1 MSNILRKQLSTTYWI
16 DLISDL
22 LAGIPQ
28 YHSIILANTYDLTN
42 WTTTSGD
49 AIRPTFPKTALKA
62 RYIECFA
69 WLKEQPNDLDDQK
82 LYFIWLKVQLLLQGS
97 LESSEVDI
105 LLHSTPK
112 RAPNRLHE
120 DFFGVMRISS
130 QSNSASHILAH
141 RLGLARCGLGLCFGL
156 VKLCVKI
163 TLHIGA
169 RVPTPNAQCFTPGD
183 TAEDQTT
190 ADQQSIS
197 ETQETFKKKKKFH
210 Y

>member
-1 MSNILRKQLSTTYWI
+1 
-16 DLISDL
+16 
-22 LAGIPQ
+22 
-28 YHSIILANTYDLTN
+28 
-42 WTTTSGD
+42 
-49 AIRPTFPKTALKA
+49 
-62 RYIECFA
+62 
-69 WLKEQPNDLDDQK
+69 
-82 LYFIWLKVQLLLQGS
+82 

-197 ETQETFKKKKKFH
+197 ETQETLKKRNFTINKLNILVVDNRLRYHDDVSIISCSF
-210 Y
+210 